1 MAEESVRLDGHEIA
15 LSHLDRVLFP
25 KQGLTKGDLIEYY
38 RRIAPVA
45 LPHLAERPLTLQ
57 RFPEGIRGEG
67 FFQKHL
73 PDHFPDWFARAELPK
88 EGGRMT
94 YAVLSNAASLVYVA
108 NQGCITP
115 HIGLSRVDRIDRP
128 DRLVFDLDPSD
139 GDFAKVQDAAARVR
153 ALLDELGIVPFV
165 MTTGS
170 RGLHVVVAL
179 DRTGDF
185 DAARTFAR
193 DCCEI
198 LARRFP
204 DRLTVEQRKAKRG
217 NRVFLDYLRNA
228 YGQTAVGA
236 YGVRARPGAPVATPL
251 EWEEVGKSKLRPD
264 RFTIRNLFRR
274 LGQRDDPWSRIARHA
289 VSVETCANRLAKL
302 GDIEKTQG

>member
-1 MAEESVRLDGHEIA
+1 
-15 LSHLDRVLFP
+15 
-25 KQGLTKGDLIEYY
+25 
-38 RRIAPVA
+38 
-45 LPHLAERPLTLQ
+45 
-57 RFPEGIRGEG
+57 
-67 FFQKHL
+67 
-73 PDHFPDWFARAELPK
+73 
-88 EGGRMT
+88 MT

-115 HIGLSRVDRIDRP
+115 HIGLSRIDRIDRP

-139 GDFAKVQDAAARVR
+139 GDFAKVRDAAARVR
-153 ALLDELGIVPFV
+153 TLMEELDIAPFV

-185 DAARTFAR
+185 DAAHTFAR
-193 DCCEI
+193 DCCER
-198 LARRFP
+198 LARTFP

-217 NRVFLDYLRNA
+217 DRVFLDYLRNA

-251 EWEEVGKSKLRPD
+251 EWDEVGKGKLRPD
-264 RFTIRNLFRR
+264 RFTIRNVFRR
-274 LGQRDDPWSRIARHA
+274 LGQREDPWAGIGRHA
-289 VSVETCANRLAKL
+289 VSVAACARRLADL
-302 GDIEKTQG
+302 AAAEGVSG

>member
-1 MAEESVRLDGHEIA
+1 MAEESVNLDGHEIA
-15 LSHLDRVLFP
+15 LSHRDRVLFP
-25 KQGLTKGDLIEYY
+25 KHGLTKGKLIDFY

-45 LPHLAERPLTLQ
+45 LPHLADRPLTMR
-57 RFPEGIRGEG
+57 RFPEGIRKKG
-67 FFQKHL
+67 FFQKNL

-88 EGGRMT
+88 EDGRMT

-115 HIGLSRVDRIDRP
+115 HVGLSRVDRIDRP

-139 GDFAKVQDAAARVR
+139 GDFAKVRDAAIRVR
-153 ALLDELGIVPFV
+153 ALLEELDIVPFV

-170 RGLHVVVAL
+170 RGLHVVAAL
-179 DRTGDF
+179 DRSGDF

-193 DCCEI
+193 DCCEV

-204 DRLTVEQRKAKRG
+204 DRLTVEHRKAKRG
-217 NRVFLDYLRNA
+217 DRVFLDYLRNA
-228 YGQTAVGA
+228 YGQTVVGA

-251 EWEEVGKSKLRPD
+251 EWEEVGKADLRSD
-264 RFTIRNLFRR
+264 RYTIRNIFRR
-274 LGQRDDPWSRIARHA
+274 LGQREDPWREISRHG
-289 VSVETCANRLAKL
+289 VSVSGAIRRLAEMS
-302 GDIEKTQG
+302 DSEKTTG